1 MKYFD
6 WDPEKNELNIRK
18 HAVSFE
24 EAQEAFFDPNALEEY
39 DEEHSTTKER
49 RFKLLGLSNQRLLV
63 VVFAEIENETIRI
76 ISARKAGPQ
85 QRKAYEQG

>member
-1 MKYFD
+1 MRFD

-24 EAQEAFFDPNALEEY
+24 EAQEAFFDSNALEEY
-39 DEEHSTTKER
+39 DEEHSTPKER
-49 RFKLLGLSNQRLLV
+49 RFKLLGLSDQRLLV

-85 QRKAYEQG
+85 QRKTYEQG

>member
-1 MKYFD
+1 MRFD
-6 WDPEKNELNIRK
+6 WDPEKNELNIQK
-18 HAVSFE
+18 HPVSF

-49 RFKLLGLSNQRLLV
+49 RFKLLGLSNQRLLI

-85 QRKAYEQG
+85 QRKTYEQG

>member
-1 MKYFD
+1 MRFD

-39 DEEHSTTKER
+39 DEEQFHYER
-49 RFKLLGLSNQRLLV
+49 AAVQTPGS
-63 VVFAEIENETIRI
+63 I
-76 ISARKAGPQ
+76 
-85 QRKAYEQG
+85 